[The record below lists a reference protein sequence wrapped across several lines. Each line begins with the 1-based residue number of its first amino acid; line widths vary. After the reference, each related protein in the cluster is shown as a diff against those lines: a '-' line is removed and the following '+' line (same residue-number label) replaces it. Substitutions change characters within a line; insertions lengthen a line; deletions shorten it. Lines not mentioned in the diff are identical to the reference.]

1 MRQEPG
7 GDMSEDTSV
16 TTSSD
21 RYELDDFVEG
31 EAPQTQQLLTMA
43 GVVLL
48 VVLLLIALGFPFLYL

>member
-1 MRQEPG
+1 
-7 GDMSEDTSV
+7 MSEDTSV